1 MEIHLLIPAAGLLML
16 IPGKTCN
23 KLILKTSRMTLTFLY
38 NDYLKI
44 SPDWYKNTKGT
55 AKSSKLDSLPNEKC
69 PLSGA
74 LVLF

>member
-1 MEIHLLIPAAGLLML
+1 
-16 IPGKTCN
+16 
-23 KLILKTSRMTLTFLY
+23 MTLTFLY

-44 SPDWYKNTKGT
+44 SPDWYKNTMGT